1 MAILVYR
8 CVLGSSYS
16 QPSNA
21 GEDKVLLLS
30 RAIASG
36 VLRVAHVAVVS
47 ATLPISDATGLS
59 GLQLCF
65 AGETLTEQLSC
76 LISTTLDTEHDATA
90 VLIKV
95 NCEDTV
101 FGLNLLKQ
109 LETIL
114 SS

>member
-1 MAILVYR
+1 MAISVYR
-8 CVLGSSYS
+8 CVLGDSYS
-16 QPSNA
+16 QISSI

-47 ATLPISDATGLS
+47 ATLPISDVIGLS

-65 AGETLTEQLSC
+65 AGETLTERLPC
-76 LISTTLDTEHDATA
+76 LISATLDKEGDAIALLT
-90 VLIKV
+90 KV
-95 NCEDTV
+95 NCEDAI

-109 LETIL
+109 LETNL

>member
-1 MAILVYR
+1 M
-8 CVLGSSYS
+8 GTSYS
-16 QPSNA
+16 QPSNT
-21 GEDKVLLLS
+21 GEDQALVIS

-65 AGETLTEQLSC
+65 AGETLTGGLKC
-76 LISTTLDTEHDATA
+76 LISTTYDTEHDTTA
-90 VLIKV
+90 LLIKV